1 MLEPV
6 ATDVAVAGGASR
18 RLAAR
23 LRGGFICAPLG
34 LLVAAPGALGQSYT
48 PSRNAHG
55 FPGVGKFT
63 NLVDLTYWGAVLLT
77 LTASFVCLGW
87 LGWSYIA
94 GRSSDWAKGG
104 LVASGMAALGLG
116 IAPAVIGWLFG

>member
-6 ATDVAVAGGASR
+6 ATDSTVPGGATSR
-18 RLAAR
+18 RAPWLWGSFLATS
-23 LRGGFICAPLG
+23 LTLG
-34 LLVAAPGALGQSYT
+34 VAASDAVGQTYT

-63 NLVDLTYWGAVLLT
+63 NLVDLTYWGAFLLT

-87 LGWSYIA
+87 LGWSYVA

-104 LVASGMAALGLG
+104 LVASGLAALGLG

>member
-6 ATDVAVAGGASR
+6 ANDSAVVGGDPPSRAS
-18 RLAAR
+18 R
-23 LRGGFICAPLG
+23 LRGALSAAPLA
-34 LLVAAPGALGQSYT
+34 LLVAASDAVGQTYT

-63 NLVDLTYWGAVLLT
+63 NLVDLTYWGAFLLT

-87 LGWSYIA
+87 LGWSYVA

-104 LVASGMAALGLG
+104 LVASGLSALGLG